1 MDIERIFEEL
11 RAERNRLEV
20 IIVALER
27 LYGTDAAA
35 AVPNRRGRKF
45 MDKQGRKEVSLR
57 MKQYWAVRRMS
68 AGNKEKPDG
77 ASAFGELEEQ
87 SNGPVVGSLLTRPK

>member
-1 MDIERIFEEL
+1 MDIEKIFEEL

-27 LYGTDAAA
+27 LYGTDATA

-57 MKQYWAVRRMS
+57 MKQYWATRRTS
-68 AGNKEKPDG
+68 AEKDEKVDG
-77 ASAFGELEEQ
+77 ASGFGEVKGIVE
-87 SNGPVVGSLLTRPK
+87 

>member
-1 MDIERIFEEL
+1 MDIEKIFEEL

-35 AVPNRRGRKF
+35 LFVTGAEESSWISRGAKRYPC
-45 MDKQGRKEVSLR
+45 E
-57 MKQYWAVRRMS
+57 
-68 AGNKEKPDG
+68 
-77 ASAFGELEEQ
+77 
-87 SNGPVVGSLLTRPK
+87 